1 MYNKYQYMQWDKCI
15 VNHTFIY
22 YCVIFERIINE
33 PYHPIL
39 TVWEYPHCPKSAH
52 NVLVQLPLFAI
63 VEVESDKAE
72 NVLVLDSQ
80 IELIKNNLGFLIF
93 FSLPVAK

>member
-1 MYNKYQYMQWDKCI
+1 M

-39 TVWEYPHCPKSAH
+39 TVWECPHCPKSAH